1 MCVRR
6 PACNTGA
13 CTGNATGRLLHFL
26 HSYPDEF
33 SITELSQ
40 ERFLTIANILLP
52 PRASSYLLECAT
64 GLVHRAPPCQLQRPK
79 PFHLQLQLH
88 RFILQRQRLR
98 HHTDNVFHA
107 NTGVCYGVSP
117 PCASLPTS
125 TSKAISRTTSTP
137 PLHTTTITSTPPQR
151 QRLPR
156 QHQSVLRG

>member
-1 MCVRR
+1 MRL
-6 PACNTGA
+6 PANFNVQSHFTYNFN
-13 CTGNATGRLLHFL
+13 CTALYYNDNVYATT
-26 HSYPDEF
+26 P
-33 SITELSQ
+33 T
-40 ERFLTIANILLP
+40 T
-52 PRASSYLLECAT
+52 SSTPTLECAT

-125 TSKAISRTTSTP
+125 TSKAISLTTSTP
-137 PLHTTTITSTPPQR
+137 PPHTTTTTSTPPQR
-151 QRLPR
+151 QHNAVPTSTTPR
-156 QHQSVLRG
+156 RSVLRG